1 MRTFTEFFGFY
12 QDPFKRTPDVDFYY
26 PTQMHIDAL
35 DTLQYLIHSDE
46 PFAVLTGEPGTGKT
60 ITIKKFIN
68 EHKVLAYFIGAILLF
83 FLAFGGTAI
92 LGKLTQVK
100 EVQVPNLVNI
110 TKEEAEKKARDLKIE
125 LVSLLL
131 FEIGR
136 AHV

>member
-26 PTQMHIDAL
+26 PTQMHIEAL

-68 EHKVLAYFIGAILLF
+68 ELPSNIVSAYILFPNLTPEELFMAIL
-83 FLAFGGTAI
+83 
-92 LGKLTQVK
+92 
-100 EVQVPNLVNI
+100 E
-110 TKEEAEKKARDLKIE
+110 DLKKR
-125 LVSLLL
+125 LLL
-131 FEIGR
+131 LMRHKICQMKLWKNCVFYLIWKQKKTNF
-136 AHV
+136 